1 MRITGWFAVQKSG
14 FSDKFKAAIRARIRG
29 HSYLQMSSSGWQRI
43 AATLRCP
50 LNVARN
56 AGCRYRNIQTGCL
69 KGSMIATY
77 EGKSAHYMLS
87 VEALL
92 RVEGGAVATAAGL
105 ALRVGAPA
113 PVPRMPE
120 AEAQVAARKET
131 ARLMEYGGV
140 TQLCSMRALMA
151 KISWRC

>member
-1 MRITGWFAVQKSG
+1 MLSKRWVTYADRRAATMRITGWFAVQKSG

-77 EGKSAHYMLS
+77 EGKSAHYLLS

-92 RVEGGAVATAAGL
+92 RVEGGAVATAAG
-105 ALRVGAPA
+105 
-113 PVPRMPE
+113 
-120 AEAQVAARKET
+120 
-131 ARLMEYGGV
+131 
-140 TQLCSMRALMA
+140 
-151 KISWRC
+151 